1 MSVRTLDVWCADEHA
16 GVLTDGAQGL
26 ELAYTDAWHAGGHP
40 PLSQSLSLDGSYD
53 RVAVEAFFGGL
64 LPEGA
69 PREQLARNL
78 GVSAGND
85 FELLAA
91 LGGDTAGA
99 ISLLAPGTVPEPIG
113 EDVEWLADRDLVELL
128 DELPSRPMHADQDG
142 EYRLSL
148 AGAQDK
154 LPVVVGDDGRIGL
167 TRGRT
172 PSTHILKTPIVH
184 LDGTVANEAL
194 CPAIGRLLGIET
206 VTAVPRRVA
215 DHELLL
221 IERYDRRHTDTGV
234 RRLHQEDF
242 CQALGVP
249 VWRKYQAEGG
259 PGLSDC
265 FSLLRRAVAVP
276 ARDAVN
282 LLDTVML
289 SFLVGNND
297 AHAKNYSLLY
307 LPDMSRPVLSPAYD
321 ILSTVAYRK
330 TRPMSRKMAMS
341 IGGEYRPEYVRS
353 RHLDRLIDGAGLG
366 AAAVRRRLR
375 GFAAEAPAAARQA
388 RKDLAADGWDAPVL
402 ARVIETV
409 EQRAAWLME
418 IAASSSSSS
427 SSSSPP
433 QVRGN

>member
-1 MSVRTLDVWCADEHA
+1 MDARTLDVWCFDERA
-16 GVLTDGAQGL
+16 GELSDGAGGL
-26 ELAYTDAWHAGGHP
+26 EFVYADVWRGDGRP
-40 PLSQSLSLDGSYD
+40 PLSQSLPLDGTYNS
-53 RVAVEAFFGGL
+53 VAVEAFFGGL

-69 PREQLARNL
+69 PRERLARNL

-99 ISLLAPGTVPEPIG
+99 ISLLVPGTVTEPVG
-113 EDVEWLADRDLVELL
+113 EDVGWLDDRALVDLLN
-128 DELPSRPMHADQDG
+128 ELPARPMHADQDG

-167 TRGRT
+167 TRGRA

-184 LDGTVANEAL
+184 LDGTVVNEAL

-206 VTAVPRRVA
+206 VAAAPRRVA
-215 DHELLL
+215 DHEFLLV
-221 IERYDRRHTDTGV
+221 ERYDRRHTDIGV

-242 CQALGVP
+242 CQALGIP

-307 LPDMSRPVLSPAYD
+307 LPDMSRAVLSPAYD

-366 AAAVRRRLR
+366 AAPVRRRLR
-375 GFAAEAPAAARQA
+375 GFATDAPAAARQA
-388 RKDLAADGWDAPVL
+388 RKDLVADGWDAPVL
-402 ARVIETV
+402 ARVVEIV
-409 EQRAAWLME
+409 EQRSAWLVE
-418 IAASSSSSS
+418 IAASSP
-427 SSSSPP
+427 SP
-433 QVRGN
+433 VRGD